1 MSKRNSTSSEPYTRT
16 ALARGRAM
24 GRLFASIC
32 GANLT
37 SQAPRINEAREPELE
52 CGGARL
58 KPMRC
63 AEIGEGDGPSPS
75 PRPKF
80 APRASTKPTKRAG

>member
-1 MSKRNSTSSEPYTRT
+1 MRERPSR
-16 ALARGRAM
+16 LAGGAM

-37 SQAPRINEAREPELE
+37 SRAPRINKAREPELE

-58 KPMRC
+58 KPRRC
-63 AEIGEGDGPSPS
+63 ARIGEGDGPSPS
-75 PRPKF
+75 PRPKSG
-80 APRASTKPTKRAG
+80 ARSVRRRLD